1 MQKSKRHSNMQRM
14 IIADITLAE
23 AVPAELV
30 AGPISERLN
39 YSYFSSHMLSFQAN
53 AATLRYATMAIQVA
67 ALIITLPIVYCI
79 ESKLFDVVYAP
90 AAKKLISK
98 LRKESTVKNSES
110 FK

>member
-1 MQKSKRHSNMQRM
+1 M

-79 ESKLFDVVYAP
+79 ESRVFDVVYAP
-90 AAKKLISK
+90 ATKKVISK

>member
-1 MQKSKRHSNMQRM
+1 MQKSKRHSNIERL

-39 YSYFSSHMLSFQAN
+39 YSYFSSHALSLQVN
-53 AATLRYATMAIQVA
+53 LATLHYANIAIQTA
-67 ALIITLPIVYCI
+67 ALIATLPIVYYI
-79 ESKLFDVVYAP
+79 ESKLFDAVYAP
-90 AAKKLISK
+90 AAKRLMSK